1 MSGERDPLST
11 DWTPASLSAQQI
23 AEIRVQL
30 ESTTPED
37 CCDPNTGIELHR
49 SAVELLNHIDAA
61 QRP

>member
-1 MSGERDPLST
+1 
-11 DWTPASLSAQQI
+11 LSAQQI